1 LIAAIK
7 PTPFYHLCSEV
18 SRKDDNMIQI
28 KAFFGDWK
36 EATKDEAK
44 KFVRNLESGMMC
56 KTKKKIE
63 IINKNHLRGI
73 TYEELFD

>member
-1 LIAAIK
+1 VEWGVK
-7 PTPFYHLCSEV
+7 E
-18 SRKDDNMIQI
+18 DDNMIQI

-36 EATKDEAK
+36 EVTKDEAK

>member
-1 LIAAIK
+1 
-7 PTPFYHLCSEV
+7 V
-18 SRKDDNMIQI
+18 SRKDGYMIQI

-36 EATKDEAK
+36 EVTKDEAK
-44 KFVRNLESGMMC
+44 KFVRKLESGMMC

-63 IINKNHLRGI
+63 IINKNYLRGI